1 MAELLPA
8 GDKIAEYD
16 ARVDP
21 DAPPEKQKVSTFAQ
35 PVYIYICVCVCVC
48 VFRQYSPSSTLSI
61 LNSLEFADEEKVHR
75 LSAKINQENLACRF
89 AGIFLFFLQSH
100 VVLVALSN

>member
-35 PVYIYICVCVCVC
+35 PVYMCVGVR
-48 VFRQYSPSSTLSI
+48 VFFFPQQYSRSSTLSI
-61 LNSLEFADEEKVHR
+61 LNSLEFPDEERFHR
-75 LSAKINQENLACRF
+75 FKC
-89 AGIFLFFLQSH
+89 
-100 VVLVALSN
+100 

>member
-35 PVYIYICVCVCVC
+35 LVYICVFVCVCVC
-48 VFRQYSPSSTLSI
+48 VFFVNNTLP
-61 LNSLEFADEEKVHR
+61 
-75 LSAKINQENLACRF
+75 
-89 AGIFLFFLQSH
+89 
-100 VVLVALSN
+100 VLH

>member
-35 PVYIYICVCVCVC
+35 PVFMCVCVC
-48 VFRQYSPSSTLSI
+48 VFQQYSPSSTLSI
-61 LNSLEFADEEKVHR
+61 LNSLEFPVEEKVHR
-75 LSAKINQENLACRF
+75 LSAKINQENSACRF

-100 VVLVALSN
+100 VVLVALSK

>member
-35 PVYIYICVCVCVC
+35 PVYMCVVCVC
-48 VFRQYSPSSTLSI
+48 VFFFNNTL
-61 LNSLEFADEEKVHR
+61 AVPH
-75 LSAKINQENLACRF
+75 
-89 AGIFLFFLQSH
+89 
-100 VVLVALSN
+100 

>member
-35 PVYIYICVCVCVC
+35 PVYICVCVC
-48 VFRQYSPSSTLSI
+48 
-61 LNSLEFADEEKVHR
+61 
-75 LSAKINQENLACRF
+75 
-89 AGIFLFFLQSH
+89 LFFFSTI
-100 VVLVALSN
+100 LSQFHIEHSQQFGVSR